1 MDIVMVT
8 LTATNA
14 IIKPSLL
21 HRQHVAAAVAVAAA
35 VEKLISNG
43 DKFDIVLS

>member
-21 HRQHVAAAVAVAAA
+21 HRQHVAAAVAVAA
-35 VEKLISNG
+35 VEKLISDG